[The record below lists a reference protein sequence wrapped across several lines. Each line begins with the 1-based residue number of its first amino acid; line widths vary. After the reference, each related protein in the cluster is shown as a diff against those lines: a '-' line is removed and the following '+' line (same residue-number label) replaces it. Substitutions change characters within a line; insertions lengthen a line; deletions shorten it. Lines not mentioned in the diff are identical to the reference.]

1 MKTTLKKALSVLMA
15 VLVFVGSL
23 FVAFNLD
30 NISADDSAYNAVYDY
45 TASSLKSVAV
55 KGNLSALGIHSM
67 SPTPTA
73 TDDKKI
79 NLCINEDSKPN
90 GISPTYKQMMEQD
103 WGYFEQAYIIYQV
116 KPGTKFEA
124 NLYINMNQSHA
135 WCREWVADKT
145 KAPFELKIEASA
157 NGVDGWK
164 NAWDTSGET
173 TTKDITKVYDV
184 PADCHYVKITF
195 PQKGKVVDGSTVV
208 ATNDLARVHGVKY
221 VKDLPIEYD
230 TTYDYTTTTFSNQ
243 AVSGV
248 LADLGM
254 YATSGST
261 AAALKIKEFGSA
273 VGINPDYSKLDN
285 NAWGTLDNPYVIYE
299 VKPGSYFEATFFL
312 ASNTNSVYCKEEI
325 SKVTKEPFE
334 FVIEASATATG
345 GWKSAKDTSNIVG
358 DGTGKDNCTIE
369 YKVPADCS
377 FVRITFPQKGYVT
390 ANDANHTKMATQDRA
405 KLMGVKYFKAP
416 EKAYNTEYDYA
427 YVAGNA
433 NDVHLSAANKA
444 QYGIYDCSVNV
455 AGQYAGIVLNSK
467 SGTKV
472 RDGLEIRYDT
482 VMSKAY
488 GTLNKP
494 YIIYEVHPGTY
505 FEGTFLFNVGT
516 GNSWCKEAIE
526 AKTGKGFDFTIE
538 ASANSTSSW
547 KNAVSTSG
555 ATATQVIA
563 YYVPED
569 CSYVKI
575 SFPQT
580 GYIENVMPNN
590 ATVAGNDI
598 ARVGKVR
605 YTKAPEKTYNTEYD
619 YAYVAGNA
627 NDVHLSAAN
636 KAQYGIYDCSVNV
649 AGQYAGIVLN
659 SKSGTKVRDGLEI
672 RYDTVMSKAYGTLN
686 KPYIIYEVHPG
697 TYFEGTFLFN
707 VGTGNSWCKEAI
719 EAKTGKGFDFTIEAS
734 ANSTSSWK
742 NAVSTSG
749 ATATQVIAYYVPE
762 DCSYVKISFPQTGYI
777 ENVMP
782 NNATVAGNDIARVG
796 KVRFTAPVPEFNT
809 SYDYTKD
816 LVNAGTGLTGGN
828 AASIGAVGLS
838 EGLYYDEKKGGNG
851 INAGYS
857 QIMNA
862 AWGTTEFFIIYEVV
876 PGTKFEADFL
886 LPTNP
891 GTVGSWTAWTKETFA
906 HLAGEPWEFKIE
918 ASAFDISGWKNE
930 MTSAGATANTFTLEY
945 DVPAD
950 CKYVKI
956 TFPQKGRVEPYC
968 EACGKYHLREASNAS
983 LGLQGDDLARLRAVR
998 FTAPENHFNGCD
1010 KVWDYKANGPV
1021 NFFYDNDAYL
1031 SYLYEINGIA
1041 IQPFTSGATYVAPDA
1056 DYVKGT
1062 GFSKPYVTFAVE
1074 PASKFVASINVDRDA
1089 AANIGADF
1097 KVKVY
1102 ESADGAN
1109 WTENTT
1115 APVAEL
1121 STDFY
1126 SFDTAATTKF
1136 VKIEFPQTDAEKAV
1150 DKVNEI
1156 FGLMKVGLNPDEAA
1170 YVIENP
1176 FGNYKFGETHKFY
1189 GDPRPA
1195 SFNTDA
1201 LNIYEVIGAGKLGY
1215 ETDPTKPGYY
1225 LAHTYQNLV
1234 GKESVDKAGFVYSV
1248 KPGTA
1253 FQVIAL
1259 VSRDDN
1265 FIQTIE
1271 RKLGT
1276 SWDIM
1281 LEVSSDG
1288 KNWTSYNPSRVLTE
1302 EHLLDSTPARYKTE
1316 VITIP
1321 SVPSDVKF
1329 IKILY
1334 PQTGDMSKVTD
1345 GAFLYPGN
1353 DLIGVAQ
1360 VSLTNGGAVPPSKFK
1375 PDKSYYD
1382 TVIDSTEGV
1391 APDETGVYVTGVQ
1404 YDKGLQ
1410 AMAPSWTYLNGTGG
1424 AVMANASIVAAVK
1437 EGSAFFGE
1445 AAFKSSLHLGEFD
1458 EKGELKKNADGNVI
1472 IKKIVDPFTYIEGYG
1487 GRLYFSSDRMTWTE
1501 VTDQY
1506 REVIAGSGSLP
1517 VIHRFNIA
1525 KLPAGVKY
1533 VKLELPIN
1541 RNMIGCPVGNEGLAT
1556 AYTGNDFC
1564 GIRHFYCNVDE
1575 HIEYKSE
1582 INYGN
1587 YFDTEK
1593 YGSTFPTNITAEN
1606 DKVLGLYS
1614 YTPGAFEIKDYTSSE
1629 EPDGRI
1635 MIKESYLFNKKE
1647 VDAPYLVYN
1656 VEANSPFYM
1665 GVNVSGVGR
1674 LSAMPNGRLRLY
1686 VSETGKD
1693 GSWTEFTN
1701 YTYVENHSH
1710 TYARYFAD
1718 NLGAKT
1724 NYLMIVFPLTG
1735 DLTLDETVN
1744 ARGSS
1749 GAGFFA
1755 IRDIYTNIVDFDPT
1769 WDDKND
1775 YVFIH
1780 PNNEQQV
1787 IIPGAVT
1794 VNPVN
1799 WWLIGVII
1807 AGAVVSVAAAAFAI
1821 ILIIKKKK
1829 AAGPQA

>member
-1 MKTTLKKALSVLMA
+1 MTTTLKKALSVLMA
-15 VLVFVGSL
+15 VAVFVGGL

-30 NISADDSAYNAVYDY
+30 NISADDNAYDAVYDY
-45 TASSLKSVAV
+45 TASSLKSVDI

-79 NLCINEDSKPN
+79 NLYINEDSKPN
-90 GISPTYKQMMEQD
+90 GISPTYNQMMKQD

-124 NLYINMNQSHA
+124 NLYINMNQPHA

-221 VKDLPIEYD
+221 VKDEPIQYD
-230 TTYDYTTTTFSNQ
+230 TTYDYTTLSSMGS
-243 AVSGV
+243 AAS
-248 LADLGM
+248 LGM
-254 YATSGST
+254 HSIVQTG
-261 AAALKIKEFGSA
+261 AASLTIEGAGK
-273 VGINPDYSKLDN
+273 GINPNWNSLNGNAYGTLN
-285 NAWGTLDNPYVIYE
+285 NAYVIYE

-312 ASNTNSVYCKEEI
+312 ASNTGSVYCKEEI
-325 SKVTKEPFE
+325 AKVTKEPFE
-334 FVIEASATATG
+334 FVIEASANATD
-345 GWKSAKDTSNIVG
+345 GWKNAKDTSGIVG
-358 DGTGKDNCTIE
+358 DGTGKDNCTVE

-377 FVRITFPQKGYVT
+377 FVRITFPQKGKVT
-390 ANDANHTKMATQDRA
+390 VGSATFATNDRA
-405 KLMGVKYFKAP
+405 KLMGVKYF
-416 EKAYNTEYDYA
+416 
-427 YVAGNA
+427 
-433 NDVHLSAANKA
+433 
-444 QYGIYDCSVNV
+444 
-455 AGQYAGIVLNSK
+455 
-467 SGTKV
+467 
-472 RDGLEIRYDT
+472 
-482 VMSKAY
+482 
-488 GTLNKP
+488 
-494 YIIYEVHPGTY
+494 
-505 FEGTFLFNVGT
+505 
-516 GNSWCKEAIE
+516 
-526 AKTGKGFDFTIE
+526 
-538 ASANSTSSW
+538 
-547 KNAVSTSG
+547 
-555 ATATQVIA
+555 
-563 YYVPED
+563 
-569 CSYVKI
+569 
-575 SFPQT
+575 
-580 GYIENVMPNN
+580 
-590 ATVAGNDI
+590 
-598 ARVGKVR
+598 
-605 YTKAPEKTYNTEYD
+605 KAPEKTYNTEYD

-659 SKSGTKVRDGLEI
+659 SKSGNKIRDGLEV
-672 RYDTVMSKAYGTLN
+672 RYDTVMSSAYGTLN
-686 KPYIIYEVHPG
+686 KPYIIYEVQPG

-707 VGTGNSWCKEAI
+707 VGTGNPWCKEAI
-719 EAKTGKGFDFTIEAS
+719 EAKTGEGFDFTIEAS
-734 ANSTSSWK
+734 ANSTAGWK

-749 ATATQVIAYYVPE
+749 ANATQVIAYAVPE

-777 ENVMP
+777 QNG
-782 NNATVAGNDIARVG
+782 NNQVAGNDIARVG
-796 KVRFTAPVPEFNT
+796 KVRYTKAPEKTYTTVYDYAHDANGASYESVNTNASKYGIYATSGSNAAGLVKNTGRDGIEPDYGKLDANAWGTLANPYVVYEVTPGTWFEATLHVRSNNNAYCKEAIAAVTGKPFEIKVEASDKADSGWKGAKDTSSFTTSDGVIEYLVPDDCHFVKITLPQTGYIENVKGVAKIQANDLARLVKVRYTAPVPEFNA
-809 SYDYTKD
+809 SYDYTTN
-816 LVNAGTGLTGGN
+816 LVTAGTGLTGGHG
-828 AASIGAVGLS
+828 ASIGAVGLS
-838 EGLYYDEKKGGNG
+838 EGLYYDEKKGGHG
-851 INAGYS
+851 INAGRS

-862 AWGTTEFFIIYEVV
+862 PWGTTEFFIIYEVV

-886 LPTNP
+886 LATNP
-891 GTVGSWTAWTKETFA
+891 AANGVWDKWTKETFA

-918 ASAFDISGWKNE
+918 ASASDTSGWKNE
-930 MTSAGATANTFTLEY
+930 MTSASATANTFTLEY

-968 EACGKYHLREASNAS
+968 EACDKYHLRDASTAS

-998 FTAPENHFNGCD
+998 FTAPENHFDGCD
-1010 KVWDYKANGPV
+1010 KIWDYKANGPV

-1031 SYLYEINGIA
+1031 IYLYEKNGIA
-1041 IQPFTSGATYVAPDA
+1041 IEPFTSGATYVAPDA

-1062 GFSKPYVTFAVE
+1062 GFSKPYVTFAVD
-1074 PASKFVASINVDRDA
+1074 PASKFVASINVDRA
-1089 AANIGADF
+1089 AAAAIGADF

-1115 APVAEL
+1115 APIAEL
-1121 STDFY
+1121 DTDFY

-1136 VKIEFPQTDAEKAV
+1136 VKIEFPHTDAVKDI

-1170 YVIENP
+1170 YVVTDP
-1176 FGNYKFGETHKFY
+1176 FGNYKFGETHKFH

-1195 SFNTDA
+1195 SFDADA
-1201 LNIYEVIGAGKLGY
+1201 LNIYEVIGAGKLGF
-1215 ETDPTKPGYY
+1215 ETKPELPGYY
-1225 LAHTYQNLV
+1225 LAHTYQSLV
-1234 GKESVDKAGFVYSV
+1234 GKESTDKAGFVYSV

-1259 VSRDDN
+1259 VSRNDG

-1276 SWDIM
+1276 NWDIM

-1288 KNWTSYNPSRVLTE
+1288 KTWSNYAPSRILTNE
-1302 EHLLDSTPARYKTE
+1302 YIQDGTNTRYMTE

-1345 GAFLYPGN
+1345 EAFLYCGN
-1353 DLIGVAQ
+1353 DLIGVTQ

-1391 APDETGVYVTGVQ
+1391 APKETGVYVTGLQ
-1404 YDKGLQ
+1404 YAQ
-1410 AMAPSWTYLNGTGG
+1410 SMQVMAPSWSYLNGTGG
-1424 AVMANASIVAAVK
+1424 AVMANGSIVAAVK

-1445 AAFKSSLHLGEFD
+1445 AAFRSTLALGELD
-1458 EKGELKKNADGNVI
+1458 ENGELVNNKDGHPDVKKS
-1472 IKKIVDPFTYIEGYG
+1472 VDPFTYIEGYG
-1487 GRLYFSSDRMTWTE
+1487 ARLYFSSDRVTWTE
-1501 VTDQY
+1501 VTSQY
-1506 REVIAGSGSLP
+1506 REVIAGSGALP
-1517 VIHRFNIA
+1517 VLHRFNIA

-1541 RNMIGCPVGNEGLAT
+1541 RNMIGCPVGNEGLVT
-1556 AYTGNDFC
+1556 CYTGNDFC

-1575 HIEYKSE
+1575 HVEYKSE
-1582 INYGN
+1582 VNYGN

-1606 DKVLGLYS
+1606 EKVLGLHS
-1614 YTPGAFEIKDYTSSE
+1614 YTPGAFEIKDYTSSDT
-1629 EPDGRI
+1629 PDGRI

-1665 GVNVSGVGR
+1665 GVNASGVGR
-1674 LSAMPNGRLRLY
+1674 LSAMPAGRLRLY

-1693 GSWTEFTN
+1693 GSWTEFTS
-1701 YTYVENHSH
+1701 YTYIENHEH
-1710 TYARYFAD
+1710 TFARYFAD

-1724 NYLMIVFPLTG
+1724 NYLMIVFPITG
-1735 DLTLDETVN
+1735 DLSLDKTVN
-1744 ARGSS
+1744 AKGSS

-1769 WDDKND
+1769 WDNKNE

-1794 VNPVN
+1794 VVPTN
-1799 WWLIGVII
+1799 WWLIGGII
-1807 AGAVVSVAAAAFAI
+1807 AGAVVLAAAAAFVI
-1821 ILIIKKKK
+1821 ILIVKKKK
-1829 AAGPQA
+1829 KGA

>member
-1 MKTTLKKALSVLMA
+1 MTTTLKKALSVLMA
-15 VLVFVGSL
+15 VAVFVGGL

-30 NISADDSAYNAVYDY
+30 NISADDNAYDAVYDY
-45 TASSLKSVAV
+45 VASSLKSQSVSDN
-55 KGNLSALGIHSM
+55 KSALGIHSL
-67 SPTPTA
+67 SGTEAGT
-73 TDDKKI
+73 
-79 NLCINEDSKPN
+79 LYINENSTAS
-90 GISPTYKQMMEQD
+90 GIRPTYSSLKAKA
-103 WGYFEQAYIIYQV
+103 WGELEKPYVVYEV
-116 KPGTKFEA
+116 KPGSKFEA
-124 NLYINMNQSHA
+124 SFQLNTG
-135 WCREWVADKT
+135 ADGNWNGWT
-145 KAPFELKIEASA
+145 KQTIAHLTGEPFEFVIEASA
-157 NGVDGWK
+157 DGTTWK
-164 NAWDTSGET
+164 AAWDTSAET
-173 TTKDITKVYDV
+173 VKDITKVYDV
-184 PADCHYVKITF
+184 PADCKYVRITF
-195 PQKGKVVDGSTVV
+195 PQQGNVNPQC
-208 ATNDLARVHGVKY
+208 ATCNAWHLRDAAGFASYGLPVNDFAHLIGVKY
-221 VKDLPIEYD
+221 VKNEPIQYD
-230 TTYDYTTTTFSNQ
+230 TTYDYKTLSSMGN
-243 AVSGV
+243 AAS
-248 LADLGM
+248 LGM
-254 YATSGST
+254 HSIVQTG
-261 AAALKIKEFGSA
+261 AASLTIEGAGK
-273 VGINPDYSKLDN
+273 GINPNWNSLNGNAYGTLN
-285 NAWGTLDNPYVIYE
+285 NAYVIYE
-299 VKPGSYFEATFFL
+299 VKPGSYFEASFFL
-312 ASNTNSVYCKEEI
+312 ASNTGNVYCKQEI
-325 SKVTKEPFE
+325 AAATNEPFE

-345 GWKSAKDTSNIVG
+345 GWKNAKDTASVAESEFAL
-358 DGTGKDNCTIE
+358 E

-377 FVRITFPQKGYVT
+377 FVRITFPQKGKVT
-390 ANDANHTKMATQDRA
+390 VGSATFATNDRA
-405 KLMGVKYFKAP
+405 KLMGVKYF
-416 EKAYNTEYDYA
+416 
-427 YVAGNA
+427 
-433 NDVHLSAANKA
+433 
-444 QYGIYDCSVNV
+444 
-455 AGQYAGIVLNSK
+455 
-467 SGTKV
+467 
-472 RDGLEIRYDT
+472 
-482 VMSKAY
+482 
-488 GTLNKP
+488 
-494 YIIYEVHPGTY
+494 
-505 FEGTFLFNVGT
+505 
-516 GNSWCKEAIE
+516 
-526 AKTGKGFDFTIE
+526 
-538 ASANSTSSW
+538 
-547 KNAVSTSG
+547 
-555 ATATQVIA
+555 
-563 YYVPED
+563 
-569 CSYVKI
+569 
-575 SFPQT
+575 
-580 GYIENVMPNN
+580 
-590 ATVAGNDI
+590 
-598 ARVGKVR
+598 
-605 YTKAPEKTYNTEYD
+605 KAPEKTYNTEYD

-659 SKSGTKVRDGLEI
+659 SKSGNKIRDGLEV
-672 RYDTVMSKAYGTLN
+672 RYDTVMSSAYGTLN
-686 KPYIIYEVHPG
+686 KPYIIYEVQPG

-719 EAKTGKGFDFTIEAS
+719 EAKTGEGFDFTIEAS
-734 ANSTSSWK
+734 ANSTAGWK

-749 ATATQVIAYYVPE
+749 AAATQVIAYAVPE

-777 ENVMP
+777 ANVMP
-782 NNATVAGNDIARVG
+782 NNATVAGNDTARVG
-796 KVRFTAPVPEFNT
+796 KVRYTKAPEKTYTTEYDYSHDANGASYESVNANAAKYGISGASGSNAAGLVINTGRNGIEPDYGKLNSNAWGTLSNPYVIYEVTPGTWFEASLYLASSTAANPSAYTKQAISAKTGEPFEFQISASVDGNSWKNVKDTDGITDANIKFEYLIPDDCNFVKVTFPQKGKISGVPHNGNASDLKTLQANDLARLVKVRYTAPVPEYNT
-809 SYDYTKD
+809 SYDYTTN
-816 LVNAGTGLTGGN
+816 LVTAGTGLTGGHG
-828 AASIGAVGLS
+828 ASIGAVGLS
-838 EGLYYDEKKGGNG
+838 EGLYYDEKKGGHG
-851 INAGYS
+851 INAGRS

-862 AWGTTEFFIIYEVV
+862 PWGTTEFFIIYEVV
-876 PGTKFEADFL
+876 PGTKFEADVL
-886 LPTNP
+886 LKTNP
-891 GTVGSWTAWTKETFA
+891 AGIGVWNTWTKETFA

-918 ASAFDISGWKNE
+918 ASASDTSGWKNALTTATQ
-930 MTSAGATANTFTLEY
+930 TSDMHTMEY
-945 DVPAD
+945 QVPDD
-950 CKYVKI
+950 CKFVKI

-968 EACGKYHLREASNAS
+968 EACGKYHLRDASTAS

-998 FTAPENHFNGCD
+998 FTAPENRFDGCD
-1010 KVWDYKANGPV
+1010 KIWDYKANGPV

-1031 SYLYEINGIA
+1031 IYLYETNGIA
-1041 IQPFTSGATYVAPDA
+1041 IEPFTSGATYVAPDA

-1074 PASKFVASINVDRDA
+1074 PASKFVASINVDRA
-1089 AANIGADF
+1089 AAAAIGADF

-1121 STDFY
+1121 DTDFY

-1136 VKIEFPQTDAEKAV
+1136 VKIEFPHTDAVKDI

-1170 YVIENP
+1170 YVINDP
-1176 FGNYKFGETHKFY
+1176 FGNYTFGETHKFH

-1195 SFNTDA
+1195 SFDTDA
-1201 LNIYEVIGAGKLGY
+1201 LNIYEVIGAGKLGF
-1215 ETDPTKPGYY
+1215 ETKPELPGYY

-1234 GKESVDKAGFVYSV
+1234 GKESTDKAGFVYSV

-1259 VSRDDN
+1259 VSRNDG

-1276 SWDIM
+1276 NWDIM

-1288 KNWTSYNPSRVLTE
+1288 KTWSNYAPSRILTNE
-1302 EHLLDSTPARYKTE
+1302 YIQDGTSARYMTE

-1334 PQTGDMSKVTD
+1334 PQTGDMSKVTS
-1345 GAFLYPGN
+1345 GAFPYTGN

-1391 APDETGVYVTGVQ
+1391 APKETGVYVTGLQ
-1404 YDKGLQ
+1404 YAQGMQ
-1410 AMAPSWTYLNGTGG
+1410 VMAPSWSYLNGTGG
-1424 AVMANASIVAAVK
+1424 AVMANGSIVAAVK

-1445 AAFKSSLHLGEFD
+1445 AAFKSALHLGEFD
-1458 EKGELKKNADGNVI
+1458 ENGELKKNADGNVI

-1487 GRLYFSSDRMTWTE
+1487 ARLYFSSDRVTWTE
-1501 VTDQY
+1501 VTSQY
-1506 REVIAGSGSLP
+1506 REVVAGSGALP
-1517 VIHRFNIA
+1517 VLHRFNIA

-1541 RNMIGCPVGNEGLAT
+1541 RNMIGCPVGNEGLGT

-1575 HIEYKSE
+1575 HVEYKSE
-1582 INYGN
+1582 VNYGN

-1606 DKVLGLYS
+1606 EKVLGLHS
-1614 YTPGAFEIKDYTSSE
+1614 YTPGAFEIKDYTSSDT
-1629 EPDGRI
+1629 PDGRI

-1665 GVNVSGVGR
+1665 GVNVSGIGR
-1674 LSAMPNGRLRLY
+1674 LSAMPAGRLRLY

-1693 GSWTEFTN
+1693 GSWTEFTS
-1701 YTYVENHSH
+1701 YTYIENHEH
-1710 TYARYFAD
+1710 TFARYFAD

-1724 NYLMIVFPLTG
+1724 NYLMIVFPVTG
-1735 DLTLDETVN
+1735 DLSLDKTIN
-1744 ARGSS
+1744 AKGAT

-1794 VNPVN
+1794 VVPTN
-1799 WWLIGVII
+1799 WWLIGGII
-1807 AGAVVSVAAAAFAI
+1807 AGAVVLAAAVAFII
-1821 ILIIKKKK
+1821 ILIVKKKK
-1829 AAGPQA
+1829 KDAEPQA

>member
-1 MKTTLKKALSVLMA
+1 MTTTLKKALSVLMA
-15 VLVFVGSL
+15 VLVFVGGL

-30 NISADDSAYNAVYDY
+30 NISADDSAYDAVYDY
-45 TASSLKSVAV
+45 ASSTLSNAAV
-55 KGNLSALGIHSM
+55 SANLAALGAH
-67 SPTPTA
+67 A
-73 TDDKKI
+73 TSGSEAAG
-79 NLCINEDSKPN
+79 LYINEKANWGINPN
-90 GISPTYKQMMEQD
+90 YNGLEAE
-103 WGYFEQAYIIYQV
+103 WGTIEKAYIVYKV

-124 NLYINMNQSHA
+124 TLELLTGAIGGWNKNTIANHTG
-135 WCREWVADKT
+135 E
-145 KAPFELKIEASA
+145 PFEFVIESSA
-157 NGVDGWK
+157 DGTTWG
-164 NAWDTSGET
+164 NAWDTSAET
-173 TTKDITKVYDV
+173 SKDIVKTYDV
-184 PADCHYVKITF
+184 PADCNFVKITF
-195 PQKGKVVDGSTVV
+195 PQKGKMNIAGLGTDVR
-208 ATNDLARVHGVKY
+208 ANDFAQLLGVKY
-221 VKDLPIEYD
+221 VKDVPIEYD
-230 TTYDYTTTTFSNQ
+230 TTYDYTDTDTFGHAAIS
-243 AVSGV
+243 SGNM
-248 LADLGM
+248 ANYGM
-254 YATSGST
+254 VGVGPGLYAWEDSVQNR
-261 AAALKIKEFGSA
+261 FQ
-273 VGINPDYSKLDN
+273 GINPAQTAIAAKT
-285 NAWGTLDNPYVIYE
+285 WGNFETYVIYE
-299 VKPGSYFEATFFL
+299 VKPGTYFEADLYL
-312 ASNTNSVYCKEEI
+312 ASNSGNSWCKQNI
-325 SKVTKEPFE
+325 AATAGAPFE
-334 FVIEASATATG
+334 FVIEASSSATG
-345 GWKSAKDTSNIVG
+345 GWKNAKDTSSITEKNI
-358 DGTGKDNCTIE
+358 TMT

-377 FVRITFPQKGYVT
+377 YVKITFPQKGQV
-390 ANDANHTKMATQDRA
+390 ANVQPNNATVQGNDLGR
-405 KLMGVKYFKAP
+405 LLGVKYFKAP
-416 EKAYNTEYDYA
+416 EKTYNAEYDYTALSTMGTAEALGMHSIVQTGAAALTIEGANKGINPNYNSLNGNAYGTLNNAYVVYEVAPGTYFEATLKVNSGTNIYTKQGVSAVTNEPFEMTVEVSNSATGGWKNTVDTSSFAASEGVITTLVPEDCNFVKITFPQKGFVIANDANNTKMATNDFARLLKVKYTKLPEKTYANEYDYA
-427 YVAGNA
+427 YVAGNP
-433 NDVHLSAANKA
+433 NDVSLSAANQA
-444 QYGIYDCSVNV
+444 NYGIYAYNNV
-455 AGQYAGIVLNSK
+455 TSQKQYAPIVLNSK
-467 SGTKV
+467 SGNTV
-472 RDGLEIRYDT
+472 RDGFEIQYA
-482 VMSKAY
+482 KLIGNKW
-488 GTLNKP
+488 GTLANSFV
-494 YIIYEVHPGTY
+494 IYEVTPGTY
-505 FEGTFLFNVGT
+505 FEGTFLFSVGA
-516 GNSWCKEAIE
+516 NSIWTKEGIE
-526 AKTGKGFDFTIE
+526 AATGEGFDFTIE
-538 ASANSTSSW
+538 ASASATSGW
-547 KNAVSTSG
+547 KNAKSTSG
-555 ATATQVIA
+555 ANATQVVE
-563 YYVPED
+563 YLVPDD
-569 CSYVKI
+569 CNFIKVT
-575 SFPQT
+575 FPQT
-580 GYIENVMPNN
+580 GYIQNGNN
-590 ATVAGNDI
+590 QVAGNSV
-598 ARVGKVR
+598 ARLGKVR
-605 YTKAPEKTYNTEYD
+605 
-619 YAYVAGNA
+619 
-627 NDVHLSAAN
+627 
-636 KAQYGIYDCSVNV
+636 C
-649 AGQYAGIVLN
+649 
-659 SKSGTKVRDGLEI
+659 
-672 RYDTVMSKAYGTLN
+672 
-686 KPYIIYEVHPG
+686 
-697 TYFEGTFLFN
+697 
-707 VGTGNSWCKEAI
+707 
-719 EAKTGKGFDFTIEAS
+719 
-734 ANSTSSWK
+734 
-742 NAVSTSG
+742 
-749 ATATQVIAYYVPE
+749 
-762 DCSYVKISFPQTGYI
+762 
-777 ENVMP
+777 
-782 NNATVAGNDIARVG
+782 
-796 KVRFTAPVPEFNT
+796 TAPVSEFNAE
-809 SYDYTKD
+809 YDYTKD
-816 LVNAGTGLTGGN
+816 LVAAGTGLTGGHG
-828 AASIGAVGLS
+828 ASIGAVGLS
-838 EGLYYDEKKGGNG
+838 EGLYYDEKKGGHG
-851 INAGYS
+851 INAGRS

-862 AWGTTEFFIIYEVV
+862 PWGTTEFFIIYEVV

-891 GTVGSWTAWTKETFA
+891 STVGSWTAWTKETFA

-918 ASAFDISGWKNE
+918 ASASDTSGWKNE

-950 CKYVKI
+950 CKYVKV

-968 EACGKYHLREASNAS
+968 EACGKYHLREASSAS

-998 FTAPENHFNGCD
+998 FTAPENRFDGCD

-1031 SYLYEINGIA
+1031 IYLYEKNGIA
-1041 IQPFTSGATYVAPDA
+1041 IQPFTNGATYVAPDA

-1074 PASKFVASINVDRDA
+1074 PASKFVASINVDRA
-1089 AANIGADF
+1089 AAAAIGADF

-1121 STDFY
+1121 DTDFY

-1136 VKIEFPQTDAEKAV
+1136 VKIEFPHTDAVKDI

-1170 YVIENP
+1170 YVVTDP

-1225 LAHTYQNLV
+1225 LAHTYGNLV
-1234 GKESVDKAGFVYSV
+1234 GKESTDKAGFVYSV

-1259 VSRDDN
+1259 VSRNDG

-1276 SWDIM
+1276 NWDIM

-1288 KNWTSYNPSRVLTE
+1288 KTWSNYNPSRILTNE
-1302 EHLLDSTPARYKTE
+1302 YIQDGTSTRYMTE

-1334 PQTGDMSKVTD
+1334 PQTGDMSKVTE
-1345 GAFLYPGN
+1345 GAFPYCGN

-1458 EKGELKKNADGNVI
+1458 ENGELKKNADGNVI
-1472 IKKIVDPFTYIEGYG
+1472 IKKTVDPFTYIEGYG

-1614 YTPGAFEIKDYTSSE
+1614 YTPGAFEIKDYTSSD

-1674 LSAMPNGRLRLY
+1674 LSAMPAGRLRLY

-1724 NYLMIVFPLTG
+1724 NYLMIVFPITG
-1735 DLTLDETVN
+1735 DLSLDKTVN
-1744 ARGSS
+1744 AKGAT

-1799 WWLIGVII
+1799 WWLIGGII
-1807 AGAVVSVAAAAFAI
+1807 AGAVVLAAAAAFVI